1 MRKLLLLLISI
12 TFLACNDGREKIDLT
27 DMPCES
33 MFIKEADEFEKKTV
47 YRSRDILIK
56 EKDDITIQFY
66 YISDDLHTYY
76 LEMFFFD
83 IRDIQ
88 TLIFLFDDNSTI
100 ESSNRFY
107 GYSVSD
113 DLKIPLMKNRVLIKD
128 PVYTNFEHKKLKGIR
143 VKSDLGSKDYYI
155 DDIDANNIKK
165 VTQCF
170 YDIEE
175 ENRI

>member
-100 ESSNRFY
+100 ES
-107 GYSVSD
+107 
-113 DLKIPLMKNRVLIKD
+113 
-128 PVYTNFEHKKLKGIR
+128 
-143 VKSDLGSKDYYI
+143 
-155 DDIDANNIKK
+155 
-165 VTQCF
+165 
-170 YDIEE
+170 
-175 ENRI
+175 